1 MFQKVCSSRMCWS
14 VPFHQLIAKSHQ
26 RHLWI
31 EMLRCICC
39 WVAVITR
46 DANWDNPAILII
58 AKFIRTSGSE
68 TVSADLRSGR
78 FAVTNFLNIYFVVDI
93 KSNKFWWWRK
103 KGRKKW
109 RATHATEF
117 YMWVIKKNKIV
128 NVFIGAWK
136 SRLLCHFKLT
146 LGSPLWLLLGGEFPY
161 GVLKQTGGASQSFIY
176 PPICSGG
183 LVR

>member
-1 MFQKVCSSRMCWS
+1 
-14 VPFHQLIAKSHQ
+14 
-26 RHLWI
+26 
-31 EMLRCICC
+31 MLRCICC

-103 KGRKKW
+103 KGRKKR

-117 YMWVIKKNKIV
+117 YMWVIKKKQNCERVYRRLEKSSAVPFQIDTRQSSV
-128 NVFIGAWK
+128 TVAGGWISLRGPKTDWGRKSVFHLSTHMFRWT
-136 SRLLCHFKLT
+136 C
-146 LGSPLWLLLGGEFPY
+146 
-161 GVLKQTGGASQSFIY
+161 
-176 PPICSGG
+176 
-183 LVR
+183 